1 LRHAERRDVEPLA
14 RQREQVAQTVIVLLE
29 LCIAA
34 VATDQYVGVNKDVV
48 GIERKSLFRHRSE
61 NQIGELCLF
70 FFGEFTHLP
79 GHPHAEQE
87 VYEFPTLQTV
97 LLEQQFEYAPALLL
111 YLFLLLAHNAVV
123 FDDYGDKGK
132 QIISIIAR
140 KRR

>member
-1 LRHAERRDVEPLA
+1 MW
-14 RQREQVAQTVIVLLE
+14 
-29 LCIAA
+29 
-34 VATDQYVGVNKDVV
+34 K
-48 GIERKSLFRHRSE
+48 LF
-61 NQIGELCLF
+61 LF
-70 FFGEFTHLP
+70 FFCEIVHLP

-97 LLEQQFEYAPALLL
+97 LLEQQFEYAPVLLFYLLL
-111 YLFLLLAHNAVV
+111 FLAHNAVV